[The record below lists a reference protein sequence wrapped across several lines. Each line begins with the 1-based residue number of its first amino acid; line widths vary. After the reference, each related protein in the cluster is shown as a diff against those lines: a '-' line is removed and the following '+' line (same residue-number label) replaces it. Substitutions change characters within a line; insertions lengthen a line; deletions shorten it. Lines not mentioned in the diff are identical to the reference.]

1 MYRNQTIRTIRFTFI
16 MTTRPIIISMAV
28 AAMLASCGGE
38 RQPEQQSLEEISKQE
53 LATALQER
61 DELLAL
67 VKEVSTSLQ
76 QIKQLE
82 NIMTVAAA
90 HPAENAGQRAQIL
103 SDIACLKKK
112 VQQRKEK
119 LQQLETRLRDSTIN
133 NKELTETIE
142 ALRIQIDSQIE
153 EIDGL
158 RQQLIAANE
167 KIDMLNGEVDSL
179 NTTITAVSGE
189 LDVAQDASLRLAN
202 ELNTCY
208 YVIATKSDL
217 KKHNIIE
224 SGFLRKTKLM
234 KGDFDKGYFV
244 ISDKRVLDT
253 LALGTP
259 KARILTTHPEASYE
273 LLQENG
279 SAVIR
284 IKDPDKFWSLTNYL
298 VIQKD

>member
-1 MYRNQTIRTIRFTFI
+1 

-90 HPAENAGQRAQIL
+90 HPVENAGQKAQIL
-103 SDIACLKKK
+103 SDIASLKKK
-112 VQQRKEK
+112 VQQRKEQ
-119 LQQLETRLRDSTIN
+119 LQQLEARLRDSTIN

-167 KIDMLNGEVDSL
+167 KIDLLNGEVDSL

-234 KGDFDKGYFV
+234 KGGFDKGYFV

-273 LLQENG
+273 LIQEKG

-284 IKDPDKFWSLTNYL
+284 IKDPDRFWSLTNYL

>member
-1 MYRNQTIRTIRFTFI
+1 